1 MLRIIY
7 VYKKIQLQKIFRQ
20 TFENTHRQYKY
31 VNGHR
36 RK

>member
-20 TFENTHRQYKY
+20 IFENTHRQYEK
-31 VNGHR
+31 
-36 RK
+36 